1 MPAAAGT
8 RPWGPDEGQ
17 FRRDTRRHAGSGSGL
32 TVAFRLTL
40 TLLCQERVPG
50 GHIEPSPCPLVGP
63 EAHRPRVFPLR
74 GGFSRKGTWARP
86 LGRGVPKKG
95 SFPTRRCRSHHKQR
109 CHANLSGELPPP
121 HSGTGGPSATA
132 FGR

>member
-50 GHIEPSPCPLVGP
+50 GHIEPSPCPPGDLRHTDP
-63 EAHRPRVFPLR
+63 E
-74 GGFSRKGTWARP
+74 FSPFAGDSV
-86 LGRGVPKKG
+86 GRGHGPGLWGEG
-95 SFPTRRCRSHHKQR
+95 SLRRAAFPPAGAAATTNRGATR
-109 CHANLSGELPPP
+109 
-121 HSGTGGPSATA
+121 T
-132 FGR
+132 